1 LTRPEKLLYSK
12 GVGLIHKRVVL
23 KISGESLRKSASETA
38 IDHGLLNALVQQITA
53 VHAFGIELAIV
64 IGGGNILRGQTYHD
78 RNSGFIRTDADK
90 MGMLATAINA
100 LALRSTLETHGV
112 NAIVQSSVAIEG
124 IADRFSIHH
133 TELALKSGKIVIFC
147 CGTGNPFFSTDSAAA
162 LRACELHADILLKA
176 TTVDGVYDCDP
187 LKNIHAKKFD
197 RLSYQEVLEKNL
209 NAMDLTAFV
218 LCMENNIPIRIFSGQ
233 RNDEIVGAIQ
243 DPSLG
248 TFIGNF

>member
-1 LTRPEKLLYSK
+1 MDPFY
-12 GVGLIHKRVVL
+12 KRVVL
-23 KISGESLRKSASETA
+23 KISGESLRGNENT
-38 IDHGLLNALVQQITA
+38 IDRGLLDALAQQIVT

-64 IGGGNILRGQTYHD
+64 IGGGNIFRGQSYHG
-78 RNSGFIRTDADK
+78 RNSGFVRTNADK

-100 LALRSTLETHGV
+100 LALQSVLEIHGIS
-112 NAIVQSSVAIEG
+112 AIIQSSVAIEG
-124 IADRFSIHH
+124 IADRFSFHN

-176 TTVDGVYDCDP
+176 STVDGIYDCDP
-187 LKNIHAKKFD
+187 HKNICAQKFD

-233 RNDEIVGAIQ
+233 RNGEIVSAIQ

-248 TFIGNF
+248 TFIGKF